1 MNAGRQNLSSGSLI
15 FFKQFLRRI
24 WWRFFG
30 SWINVMVFQILD
42 DFLVFWIL
50 GDFLGF
56 QGIGIMLFKG
66 LGGCFL
72 RIRILTFKG
81 LGGLL
86 SDIGL
91 FWFQF

>member
-30 SWINVMVFQILD
+30 SWISVMVFQILD

-56 QGIGIMLFKG
+56 PGFGCNDFRRIGSKLVFRG
-66 LGGCFL
+66 LG
-72 RIRILTFKG
+72 
-81 LGGLL
+81 
-86 SDIGL
+86 
-91 FWFQF
+91 